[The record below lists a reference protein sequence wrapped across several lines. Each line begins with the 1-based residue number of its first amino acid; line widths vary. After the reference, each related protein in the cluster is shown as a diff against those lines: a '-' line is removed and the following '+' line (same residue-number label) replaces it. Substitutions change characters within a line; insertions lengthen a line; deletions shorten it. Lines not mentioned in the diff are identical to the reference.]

1 MKILITCSGTGSRM
15 GEYTK
20 YTNKALIKIGDKFSI
35 DYIIDNFKNII
46 NKEFIITLG
55 YYGDFVKQYLEVAY
69 PNLKFTFIEI
79 DNFEGLGSSQG
90 YSLLKT
96 KNYIQEPFV
105 FVACDTIILDNEYVS
120 NYKIE
125 KNKIY
130 VYKHDDS
137 LNYSTITLKN
147 KAVKSVNDKGEKKF
161 DFIYIGKT
169 EIFNY
174 KDFWDNL
181 ESCYNQNQNNS
192 CLSDINA
199 YTLMLS
205 QQIPFDYKEVKKW
218 YDSGNPN
225 IFKKDICLKTRYNVL
240 FKLEESIS
248 FHDNQIVKFFY
259 DKNKNIKRLNRIEYL
274 KDITPKIYKT
284 SDNFHSMELIDSKPL
299 SQMKDIKIIDKLLN
313 WSFENLWIKY
323 EKIQN
328 FENVCYKFY
337 YEKTIDRIKKVM
349 KQNITDFDII
359 NGIQVGSIDNVISK
373 VNFNELINCDNYRFH
388 GDFIL
393 ENILI
398 KDNKF
403 VLIDWR
409 EDFGNDIK
417 NGDIYYD
424 LAKLKHNIYFN
435 HENIDNNLFSLT
447 YKNDNECI
455 LDLKCNYELIYQ
467 VKEYEDIIKQKELSN
482 KKINILM
489 SLIWINMSPLHEPP
503 LNNFLL
509 NFGKFNLFL
518 SLK

>member
-15 GEYTK
+15 GDYTK
-20 YTNKALIKIGDKFSI
+20 YTNKALIKIGDKFAI

-46 NKEFIITLG
+46 DKEFIITLG
-55 YYGDFVKQYLEVAY
+55 YYGNFVKQYLEVAY

-79 DNFEGLGSSQG
+79 DIFEGPGSSQG

-96 KNYIQEPFV
+96 RNYLQESFI
-105 FVACDTIILDNEYVS
+105 FIACDTIILDKEYDS

-137 LNYSTITLKN
+137 LNYSSITLKN
-147 KAVKSVNDKGEKKF
+147 KTVCSINDKGEKNF

-174 KDFWDNL
+174 KEFWESL
-181 ESCYNQNQNNS
+181 EHFYNQNQNNS
-192 CLSDINA
+192 GLGDINS
-199 YTLMLS
+199 YTLMIS
-205 QQIPFDYKEVKKW
+205 QNIIFHYKEIKKW

-225 IFKKDICLKTRYNVL
+225 IFRKDIVLKTKYNVL
-240 FKLEESIS
+240 YKLEESIS
-248 FHDNQIVKFFY
+248 FHDNQIIKFFY
-259 DKNKNIKRLNRIEYL
+259 DKNKNLKRLNRIEYL
-274 KDITPKIYKT
+274 NDITPKIYKT

-299 SQMKDIKIIDKLLN
+299 SQMKDIKIIHKLLN

-323 EKIQN
+323 DKIEN
-328 FENVCYKFY
+328 FRNICYNFY
-337 YEKTIDRIKKVM
+337 YKKTIDRIEKVK
-349 KQNITDFDII
+349 KQNITDFEII
-359 NGIQVGSIDNVISK
+359 NGIRVGNIDSVISK
-373 VNFNELINCDNYRFH
+373 VNFDELINSDNYRFH

-393 ENILI
+393 ENILL

-403 VLIDWR
+403 ILIDWR

-435 HENIDNNLFSLT
+435 HENIENNLYNLT

-455 LDLKCNYELIYQ
+455 LDLKCNYDLIYQ
-467 VKEYEDIIKQKELSN
+467 IKDYENIITNKNLCN

-489 SLIWINMSPLHEPP
+489 SLIWINMSPLHEYP

-509 NFGKFNLFL
+509 NLGKFNLFL
-518 SLK
+518 TI